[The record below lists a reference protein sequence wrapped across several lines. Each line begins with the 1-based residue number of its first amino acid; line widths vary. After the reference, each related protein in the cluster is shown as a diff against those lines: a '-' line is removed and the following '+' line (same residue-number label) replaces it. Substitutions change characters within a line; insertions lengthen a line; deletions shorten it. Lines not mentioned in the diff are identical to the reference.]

1 MYSML
6 NHFSQSSGNLMLI
19 RLMTFPDSQ
28 LKGLDRKSTVR
39 RIRERKKRNEFDRN
53 YKAICNPCQVLTF
66 QTASTG

>member
-1 MYSML
+1 MK
-6 NHFSQSSGNLMLI
+6 
-19 RLMTFPDSQ
+19 FPDSQ
-28 LKGLDRKSTVR
+28 LRGLDRKSMVR